1 MDSSN
6 TTRRF
11 ALFIGRLAAC
21 AAGVSIALTN
31 PAFADLVDERNEMI
45 NKFITDMHADPLVA
59 DCAAHGNFVAST
71 STAIDHVE
79 FKPESFDSEHATVTP
94 WNDSFDE
101 GKQRVKVD
109 NIVTVEG
116 LGIPHDASQSPFNLK
131 FRCGYVGTQM
141 LAFSWNDPVPPA
153 KPRAEP
159 QVKKAVKGKHAG
171 KSSTKKKSTGK
182 GSSKAAASK
191 STAKKTATPN
201 KSSQKNSTS
210 SSKKSSKTKQ
220 T

>member
-6 TTRRF
+6 TPRRF
-11 ALFIGRLAAC
+11 FLFVGRLAAC
-21 AAGVSIALTN
+21 AASVSLALAT
-31 PAFADLVDERNEMI
+31 PAFADLVDQRNEMI
-45 NKFITDMHADPLVA
+45 NKYITDMHADPLVA

-71 STAIDHVE
+71 SSAIDHVE
-79 FKPESFDSEHATVTP
+79 FSPESFDSEHATITP

-116 LGIPHDASQSPFNLK
+116 LGYPHDASQPPINLK

-153 KPRAEP
+153 TRA
-159 QVKKAVKGKHAG
+159 KAPVSKAAKGKHTG
-171 KSSTKKKSTGK
+171 KGTTKKKSTGK
-182 GSSKAAASK
+182 SASKAVSSNATTKKKATANKSSTK
-191 STAKKTATPN
+191 KETNTEQKTSTAKE
-201 KSSQKNSTS
+201 S
-210 SSKKSSKTKQ
+210 
-220 T
+220 

>member
-6 TTRRF
+6 TSCRVVR
-11 ALFIGRLAAC
+11 FIGRLAAF
-21 AAGVSIALTN
+21 AASVSLALAT
-31 PAFADLVDERNEMI
+31 PAFADLVDQRNELI
-45 NKFITDMHADPLVA
+45 NKYVNDMHADPLVA

-71 STAIDHVE
+71 SSAIDHVE
-79 FKPESFDSEHATVTP
+79 FTAESFDSQHATITP

-101 GKQRVKVD
+101 GKQHVKVD

-116 LGIPHDASQSPFNLK
+116 LGVPHDASQTPINLK

-159 QVKKAVKGKHAG
+159 VPVKKAHGKHG
-171 KSSTKKKSTGK
+171 SKKSTGK
-182 GSSKAAASK
+182 VSSKAAPSK
-191 STAKKTATPN
+191 TSTKQNTTAN
-201 KSSQKNSTS
+201 RSTT
-210 SSKKSSKTKQ
+210 KKSSLAKSSEAKRT
-220 T
+220 